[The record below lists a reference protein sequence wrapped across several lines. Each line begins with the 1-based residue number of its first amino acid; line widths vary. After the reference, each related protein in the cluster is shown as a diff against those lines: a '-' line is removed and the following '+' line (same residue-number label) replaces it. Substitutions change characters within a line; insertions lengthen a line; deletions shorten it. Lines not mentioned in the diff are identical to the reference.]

1 MSAAFF
7 NKLKAGIRY
16 ADQSITGPDYR
27 YQDFIKNTSEAG
39 INNKGTLAQLG
50 KNIKGMIDYTTLL
63 HRGTGSNLIGGP
75 LGNSFFLKTAGKCV
89 PARRGGRYCNKD
101 RPCPD
106 GTTCHYNRCWVPQRQ
121 GLKADRYIYF
131 DNRTKGKLPFIRGT
145 TGFKG
150 LVPGML
156 ENIADMNPLE
166 VLTAFGQEAMPL
178 CKQHYGLHKESY
190 TKGSRGQDLGYRNSY
205 RRHYV
210 ALSDFPEGFTNRL
223 DLKNKPLLNT
233 YTTGFGVLLIYIL
246 YCLMEKHN

>member
-7 NKLKAGIRY
+7 NKLKAGIKH
-16 ADQSITGPDYR
+16 ADQAITGPEYK
-27 YQDFIKNTSEAG
+27 YQDHIKTTSESG
-39 INNKGTLAQLG
+39 INNKGTLDQLG
-50 KNIKGMIDYTTLL
+50 KNITGMMNYTALL
-63 HRGTGSNLIGGP
+63 HRGTGAARIGGE

-89 PARRGGRYCNKD
+89 PSKQGSITCNPKK
-101 RPCPD
+101 PCPD
-106 GTTCHYNRCWVPQRQ
+106 GKTCYQGRCWVPQRS
-121 GLKADRYIYF
+121 GLTADRYLWF
-131 DNRTKGKLPFIRGT
+131 DNRTKGKVPFIRGS

-156 ENIADMNPLE
+156 ENIAEMNPLE

-178 CKQHYGLHKESY
+178 CKQHRGIHKESY
-190 TKGSRGQDLGYRNSY
+190 YKSNGKDLGYRS
-205 RRHYV
+205 RWKTHYV
-210 ALSDFPEGFTNRL
+210 ALGDLPEGFTNRL